1 MPIGRFKLTN
11 VKFKDLAPI
20 ILVMLLLFVSTAC
33 ANMLIP
39 SYTTIRIEF
48 NIPEALIAIPDAF
61 FVLIS
66 AFFALLWGYWA
77 DKIDRGKVLMA
88 GAFSWTIGMIIT
100 AFSGNYW
107 VLVISR
113 ISSGA
118 GLGCVL
124 PVGYS
129 IISDAIPAEERSGW
143 FGTLAILSSI
153 SNGAGQGLSAF
164 LGPIFSWRFPFLLLA
179 IISVV
184 VMVILYFVKIPQRG
198 AGEDELL
205 DLIEMDLEYSYRIS
219 KEDLG
224 VILRKKTNLYL
235 IIQGFFSVIPGTV
248 LVYFTTSMLI
258 TDFFNNI
265 HPDIRLQTAT
275 IFAGMIGIGYI
286 LGNAVFARLG
296 DILFRRNKK
305 NRARLATICL
315 VFSIP
320 FAIILLISLRPINA
334 NLLGINYPL
343 FAEPIPADQMWSYIL
358 HTIGAIFITYPSY
371 IIFFIFALMASML
384 GAGPVANKN
393 AVMIDVNMPEHKGS
407 AASFFKLSE
416 QISKGITLLISFTLI
431 SILGSIFNMIFL
443 TIFFWL
449 PAAILWFLA
458 SRNVENDMTRK
469 SRILSERKQVSLID
483 HIFELEIQMDRAIQ
497 KVQDSKY
504 YIRTNLDKFNKL
516 LEDALIIFKYC
527 EHEGESRSITNIEKK
542 AHIMYL
548 RVLLMKHE
556 TNIIHKKLEDL
567 NLTSNEIDS
576 LTEELNENYRTI
588 SEWEKS
594 TFGEIQTYYEDAN
607 LKIIEARLNRNK
619 HLINGLRKISE
630 AIKIYERVKYLL
642 SERLEIVEEKPE
654 LTEDDSIIRDKEQD
668 LFNKCTKSL
677 NATLKL
683 KEEIESTFDQLN
695 EKGIEFEDLRKISDL
710 TKEYDIDLYD
720 IILDTFKQDP
730 LTKYALI
737 ETLETIDK
745 IFKEYD
751 DWKEVDQKVF

>member
-1 MPIGRFKLTN
+1 
-11 VKFKDLAPI
+11 
-20 ILVMLLLFVSTAC
+20 
-33 ANMLIP
+33 MLIP
-39 SYTTIRIEF
+39 SYRTIRVEF

-77 DKIDRGKVLMA
+77 DKIDRGKVLIA

-100 AFSGNYW
+100 AFSPNYLLLVVSR
-107 VLVISR
+107 VL
-113 ISSGA
+113 SGA

-124 PVGYS
+124 PIGYS

-184 VMVILYFVKIPQRG
+184 VIVILFFVKIPQRG

-205 DLIEMDLEYSYRIS
+205 DMVELNLEYTYRIS

-224 VILRKKTNLYL
+224 VILKKKTNLYL
-235 IIQGFFSVIPGTV
+235 IIQGFFSIIPGTV

-258 TDFFNNI
+258 TDFFSNI
-265 HPDIRLQTAT
+265 PPEIQIQTAT

-286 LGNAVFARLG
+286 LGNALFARLG
-296 DILFRRNKK
+296 DILFRRNRK
-305 NRARLATICL
+305 NRARLATFCL

-334 NLLGINYPL
+334 TGLGITYPS
-343 FAEPIPADQMWSYIL
+343 PIPTDQLWSYIL
-358 HTIGAIFITYPSY
+358 QTIGAIFVVYPSY

-384 GAGPVANKN
+384 GAGPVANRN

-431 SILGSIFNMIFL
+431 SILGSVFNMIFI
-443 TIFFWL
+443 TIFFWF

-458 SRNVENDMTRK
+458 SKNVDKDMTHK

-483 HIFELEIQMDRAIQ
+483 YIFELEIQIDRAIQ

-504 YIRTNLDKFNKL
+504 YIRTNYNKFNKL
-516 LEDALIIFKYC
+516 LDDALTIFKFC
-527 EHEGESRSITNIEKK
+527 EREGVSRSITNIEKK

-548 RVLLMKHE
+548 RVLLLKHE
-556 TNIIHKKLEDL
+556 TSNIHKKFGNP
-567 NLTSNEIDS
+567 NLTTPEINN
-576 LTEELNENYRTI
+576 LKEELSQNYVKI

-607 LKIIEARLNRNK
+607 LKIIEARLNRRK
-619 HLINGLRKISE
+619 HLILGLRKISE

-642 SERLEIVEEKPE
+642 SERLEIVEEKPD
-654 LTEDDSIIRDKEQD
+654 LSEDESIILDKEQE
-668 LFNKCTKSL
+668 LFDKCTKSL

-683 KEEIESTFDQLN
+683 KEEIEFTFNQLKQ
-695 EKGIEFEDLRKISDL
+695 KGIQIEDLRKISDL
-710 TKEYDIDLYD
+710 TQEYNINLYD
-720 IILDTFKQDP
+720 VILDTFKQDP
-730 LTKYALI
+730 LTKDALI
-737 ETLETIDK
+737 DTLETIDG

-751 DWKEVDQKVF
+751 NWKEVDQKVF

>member
-1 MPIGRFKLTN
+1 
-11 VKFKDLAPI
+11 
-20 ILVMLLLFVSTAC
+20 
-33 ANMLIP
+33 MLIP
-39 SYTTIRIEF
+39 SYAAIIDEF
-48 NIPEALIAIPDAF
+48 KISEALIAIPDAF

-66 AFFALLWGYWA
+66 AVFALLWGYWA
-77 DKIDRGKVLMA
+77 DKIDRGKVLIA

-100 AFSGNYW
+100 AFSSNY
-107 VLVISR
+107 LFLIISR
-113 ISSGA
+113 LASGA

-164 LGPIFSWRFPFLLLA
+164 LGPIFSWRFPFLFLA
-179 IISVV
+179 VISIVV
-184 VMVILYFVKIPQRG
+184 IFILFIVKIPQRG

-205 DLIEMDLEYSYRIS
+205 DLVELNLEYSYRIS

-224 VILRKKTNLYL
+224 VIVRKKTNLYL
-235 IIQGFFSVIPGTV
+235 IVQGFFSIIPGTV
-248 LVYFTTSMLI
+248 LVYFTTQMLVN
-258 TDFFNNI
+258 DFFSSI
-265 HPDIRLQTAT
+265 PSEIQLQTAT

-305 NRARLATICL
+305 NRARLATFCL

-320 FAIILLISLRPINA
+320 FAIILLISLRPIDA
-334 NLLGINYPL
+334 NILGINYPI
-343 FAEPIPADQMWSYIL
+343 IPDTIPTDQLWSYIL
-358 HTIGAIFITYPSY
+358 RTIGAIFIAYPSY

-384 GAGPVANKN
+384 GAGPVANRN

-431 SILGSIFNMIFL
+431 SILGSVFNMLFL
-443 TIFFWL
+443 TIFLWL

-458 SRNVENDMTRK
+458 SRNVEKDMTYK

-483 HIFELEIQMDRAIQ
+483 YIFELEIQIDRAIQ

-504 YIRTNLDKFNKL
+504 YIQTNQGKFNKL
-516 LEDALIIFKYC
+516 LNDALTIFKFC
-527 EHEGESRSITNIEKK
+527 EREGISRSITNIEKK

-548 RVLLMKHE
+548 RVLLIKHE
-556 TNIIHKKLEDL
+556 TNNTYKRLKEF
-567 NLTSNEIDS
+567 NLTAEEIRN
-576 LTEELNENYRTI
+576 LERELDQNYIKI
-588 SEWEKS
+588 SEWDKS

-607 LKIIEARLNRNK
+607 LKIIEARLNRKK
-619 HLINGLRKISE
+619 HLILGLRKISE

-642 SERLEIVEEKPE
+642 NERLEIVEEKPDLSEDEAKIKDTEQE
-654 LTEDDSIIRDKEQD
+654 L
-668 LFNKCTKSL
+668 LNKTTKSL
-677 NATLKL
+677 NATIKL
-683 KEEIESTFDQLN
+683 KEEIDFTFKQLKQ
-695 EKGIEFEDLRKISDL
+695 KGIEVEDLRKISDL
-710 TKEYDIDLYD
+710 TQEYNVNLDD

-737 ETLETIDK
+737 ETLETIDDL
-745 IFKEYD
+745 FKRYD
-751 DWKEVDQKVF
+751 DWKEIDQKVF